1 MKAFFIRNLKIFFR
15 DRTSVFF
22 SLLSAIIIIGLYV
35 LFLGNVW
42 TSSLQGRPG
51 VRFLA
56 DSWIMSG
63 LLAVTSMTTTMGA
76 FGIMIEDKTKKISKD
91 FYSSP
96 ISRGGLT
103 SGYII
108 SSYIIGVIM
117 TLFTLILAEIYIF
130 AYGGALMSIG
140 ALLRVIGLI
149 LLSSLTSTSFIL
161 FIVSFFKSTNAF
173 ATASTIIGTLIGF
186 LTGIYLP
193 IGQLPDAVQFVIKVF
208 PVSHSAALMR
218 QVMME
223 APLSA
228 TFSGAPAE
236 AAEEF
241 RQFMGVDLFFGNTK
255 VSAFAGIGIL
265 VLTAVVFFLLSMFN
279 LSRKRK

>member
-1 MKAFFIRNLKIFFR
+1 MRAFFVRNLKIFFR

-42 TSSLQGRPG
+42 SGSLQGMPG
-51 VRFLA
+51 VRFLM
-56 DSWIMSG
+56 DSWIMAG

-76 FGIMIEDKTKKISKD
+76 FGIMIEDKTRKISKD

-96 ISRGGLT
+96 ISRSGLT
-103 SGYII
+103 AGYII

-117 TLFTLILAEIYIF
+117 TLFTLILAEIYIL
-130 AYGGALMSIG
+130 AYGGMLLSIG
-140 ALLRVIGLI
+140 SLLKMIGLI
-149 LLSSLTSTSFIL
+149 LLSTVTSTSFIL

-193 IGQLPDAVQFVIKVF
+193 IGQLPDAVQFVIKIF
-208 PVSHSAALMR
+208 PVSHAAALMR

-223 APLSA
+223 APLFY
-228 TFSGAPAE
+228 TFAGAPAE
-236 AAEEF
+236 SVAQF
-241 RQFMGVDLFFGNTK
+241 RQFMGVELVFGDAA

-265 VLTAVVFFLLSMFN
+265 VLTAVVFFLLSMLS
-279 LSRKRK
+279 LSRKSK

>member
-1 MKAFFIRNLKIFFR
+1 MRAFFVRNLKIFFR

-22 SLLSAIIIIGLYV
+22 SLLSAIIIIGLYA

-42 TSSLQGRPG
+42 SGSLQGMPG
-51 VRFLA
+51 VRFLM
-56 DSWIMSG
+56 DSWIMAG

-76 FGIMIEDKTKKISKD
+76 FGIMIEDKTRKISKD

-96 ISRGGLT
+96 ISRSGLT
-103 SGYII
+103 AGYII

-117 TLFTLILAEIYIF
+117 TLFTLILAEIYI
-130 AYGGALMSIG
+130 L
-140 ALLRVIGLI
+140 GLI
-149 LLSSLTSTSFIL
+149 LLSTVTSTSFIL

-193 IGQLPDAVQFVIKVF
+193 IGQLPDAVQFVIKIF
-208 PVSHSAALMR
+208 PVSHAAALMR

-223 APLSA
+223 APLSY
-228 TFSGAPAE
+228 TFAGAPAE
-236 AAEEF
+236 AVAQF
-241 RQFMGVDLFFGNTK
+241 RQFMGVELVFGDAA

-265 VLTAVVFFLLSMFN
+265 ILTAVVFFLLSMLS
-279 LSRKRK
+279 LSRKSK